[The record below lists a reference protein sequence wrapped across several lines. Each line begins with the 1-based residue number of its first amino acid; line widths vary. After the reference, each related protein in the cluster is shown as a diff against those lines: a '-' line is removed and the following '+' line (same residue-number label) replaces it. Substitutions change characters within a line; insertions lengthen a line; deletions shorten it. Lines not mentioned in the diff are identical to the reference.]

1 MPNGRTKVVLW
12 QEGPAPWQT
21 VMSKSKQQGMDD
33 VRKEPYGIQ
42 DADTQ
47 WWCGSCKAPHYNN
60 HKQTCRICSAPRAP
74 PPKVPGA
81 PQGRHKEVVGNKVK
95 SQPVSKLV
103 ARHLL
108 TKGITLSTTNLEEVC
123 PVAKPRTPDDP
134 PKKLGEMSTDALNSA
149 LVALSALHFPEAALK
164 PFRDVIEERAAL
176 EQQKVDNG
184 KLLEQLTQAK
194 NQKVKLRDAVKAEV
208 DLLQQRLDAKRK
220 EPADF
225 EADVERLQ
233 VKVNSLMV
241 DTAVPTSCPKRAG
254 DTVQGLSVVKLFLV
268 QDDNALA
275 TAEYL
280 TYKAE
285 KQAAGQVFLDPLR
298 WHLYSQVG
306 TLDETEQGPPA
317 KRTCTSGVAGEH
329 MQEEL

>member
-1 MPNGRTKVVLW
+1 
-12 QEGPAPWQT
+12 
-21 VMSKSKQQGMDD
+21 
-33 VRKEPYGIQ
+33 
-42 DADTQ
+42 
-47 WWCGSCKAPHYNN
+47 
-60 HKQTCRICSAPRAP
+60 
-74 PPKVPGA
+74 
-81 PQGRHKEVVGNKVK
+81 VVGNKVK

-123 PVAKPRTPDDP
+123 QVAKPRTPDDP
-134 PKKLGEMSTDALNSA
+134 PKKLVEMSTEALYSA
-149 LVALSALHFPEAALK
+149 LVALTALHFPEAALK
-164 PFRDVIEERAAL
+164 PFRDVIEERAAM
-176 EQQKVDNG
+176 EQQKVDSG

-208 DLLQQRLDAKRK
+208 DLLQQRLDAKKK
-220 EPADF
+220 ELADPKAGD
-225 EADVERLQ
+225 EKLQ
-233 VKVNSLMV
+233 VQVNSLMV

-254 DTVQGLSVVKLFLV
+254 DTVQGLSAVKLFLV

-280 TYKAE
+280 TYRAE
-285 KQAAGQVFLDPLR
+285 KQAAGQGFLDPLR

-317 KRTCTSGVAGEH
+317 KRTCTSGVTGGH